1 MQTSSNVYHAFLAQ
15 VRERPDSP
23 AMVFPGLT
31 FNYEKLNRLVM
42 AFNKKMIDLGVD
54 SNSTIM
60 VQSSDPLIV
69 VASLLAS
76 AHIGAS
82 FVQDDEGLILPPELI
97 VTHHFHTVE
106 PERTP
111 AKGSLL
117 IDEKWSPATN
127 LQTGGIP
134 DPTIVAN
141 VDRPWLYVYTSGTTG
156 LPKFLA
162 LTQRM
167 VFERSMAVAD
177 EFVSGKTRVASLT
190 PFNSRTFI
198 ARAIAALV
206 NGATIVDGK
215 DLEFW
220 KQAGVTMV
228 TGSVSQMNGFFRTK
242 TLDQRIPIAEVI
254 GSRLSKSDTRE
265 LLKHFVKVQ
274 DVFGASEANKVF
286 ANVSVLGLDNTVVTT
301 GQKRDSTI
309 ELVDIDGLPVAT
321 GANGILR
328 IRNPYIASGYIGDA
342 KASSDAFRNG
352 WFYSGDIA
360 AWGDNGTLLI
370 LDRVDNIL
378 NVGGVKINA
387 FIVDQILK
395 SVAGITDA
403 ICFKSPKKDTPDEL
417 FAFVVFEEGCNQ
429 FQVTEIARQQCKAK
443 LGAAF
448 EPRVIRGVAGIPR
461 NESGQPNRKACA
473 DLILELGKRKSN

>member
-1 MQTSSNVYHAFLAQ
+1 MQTSWNIYHAFLAQ
-15 VRERPDSP
+15 VRARPDFP
-23 AMVFPGLT
+23 AMLFPGLT
-31 FNYEKLNRLVM
+31 FSYEKLNRLVM
-42 AFNKKMIDLGVD
+42 AFSKKMIDLRVD

-76 AHIGAS
+76 SQIGSS
-82 FVQDDEGLILPPELI
+82 FVQDDEGLILPSELI

-111 AKGSLL
+111 AKDSFL
-117 IDEKWSPATN
+117 INENWSPATN
-127 LQTGGIP
+127 LQHEGIS
-134 DPTIVAN
+134 DPMIAAN
-141 VDRPWLYVYTSGTTG
+141 VDQPWLYVYTSGTTG

-177 EFVSGKTRVASLT
+177 EFVSGKTRIASLM

-198 ARAIAALV
+198 ARALAALV

-215 DLEFW
+215 DLDFW
-220 KQAGVTMV
+220 KHAGVTMV

-242 TLDQRIPIAEVI
+242 TLDERIPLAEVI

-265 LLKHFVKVQ
+265 LLKHFMKVQ

-286 ANVSVLGLDNTVVTT
+286 ANVNILGHDDAVVTT
-301 GQKRDSTI
+301 GLKRDSTI
-309 ELVDIDGLPVAT
+309 ELVDIDGLPVAS

-352 WFYSGDIA
+352 WFYPGDIA
-360 AWGDNGTLLI
+360 AWGDNDTLLI

-378 NVGGVKINA
+378 NIGGVKINA
-387 FIVDQILK
+387 FIVDHILK

-403 ICFKSPKKDTPDEL
+403 ICFKSPKKDAPDQL
-417 FAFVVFEEGCNQ
+417 FAFVVFEESCNQ
-429 FQVTEIARQQCKAK
+429 FQVTEIARQQCRVK
-443 LGAAF
+443 LGEAF

-473 DLILELGKRKSN
+473 DLILELGQRKSS